1 MDSSQNFS
9 CLLLLQIKVR
19 IAKGTRKHFLK
30 SFYFQ
35 YFLTVEIG
43 LSDTWWHSV
52 TDDTAHKAEKGSKTQ
67 VVKIHL
73 SAWEKE
79 KEESLWVKAWLFEK
93 ETDGLH
99 LPAWILQASGVQKC
113 CEKQH

>member
-9 CLLLLQIKVR
+9 PLPLLQIKLC
-19 IAKGTRKHFLK
+19 IAKGTREHFLN
-30 SFYFQ
+30 SFSFQ

-52 TDDTAHKAEKGSKTQ
+52 TDDTAHKAEKRSKTQ

-73 SAWEKE
+73 SAWERE
-79 KEESLWVKAWLFEK
+79 EGESLWVKASLFEK
-93 ETDGLH
+93 DTDGLH
-99 LPAWILQASGVQKC
+99 LLAWILQASGVPKC
-113 CEKQH
+113 CEKQR